1 MITQSLNR
9 GVSKGKREI
18 IDREHS
24 QHCRCGEPS
33 CTNPTKE
40 QTHLHTQ
47 PTPAQVQCIIIVV
60 GSAASATVAAAS
72 TVPSNET
79 MPPAAQRDTPRCG
92 ASRKARRCITV
103 HCHANPARRDT
114 TTHSGTRPCSHPTR
128 VSQQHGLAFCFCGPH
143 ATRRHPSRRRARC
156 SSTCSRRPR
165 CPRLIHASAPRQPGG
180 PRGGRGTRPTR
191 CQCCDP
197 REALSGQGRW
207 PAGSRTRTRAPPS
220 RIPNLRPWGI
230 RFVRLV
236 DGSLLASSW
245 GPTLRV
251 SGDDCPSSNAPFA
264 FAVG

>member
-47 PTPAQVQCIIIVV
+47 PTPAQVQCIIVV

-143 ATRRHPSRRRARC
+143 ATRRHPSRRRNEARGVAVRAPVAHVALASFTRLPHANPAGPAGGGERDQRDANAATHVKPYPGRDAGRRGPGRALARPRRESRIC
-156 SSTCSRRPR
+156 GRGGSGSSVSSTAPSSHRR
-165 CPRLIHASAPRQPGG
+165 GG
-180 PRGGRGTRPTR
+180 PP
-191 CQCCDP
+191 
-197 REALSGQGRW
+197 
-207 PAGSRTRTRAPPS
+207 
-220 RIPNLRPWGI
+220 
-230 RFVRLV
+230 
-236 DGSLLASSW
+236 
-245 GPTLRV
+245 
-251 SGDDCPSSNAPFA
+251 
-264 FAVG
+264 